1 MINEISKNVISV
13 EEAKR
18 LILENTKILETDET
32 PLMEA
37 KGHVLAED
45 IISPVNLPFFTN
57 SAMDGYAVKS
67 METNTAGE
75 GSCVA
80 LKVTGIVRAGDFPDF
95 ILSNGEAAKIMT
107 GAPVPKGADSVVMVE
122 YTQEEDGIVKVE
134 RSVSPGENVRYEGE
148 EIKKGETALE
158 TGTQLTPASLG
169 FIAELGI
176 KKIKVYRKPK
186 VALVVT
192 GEELVGIDEDLRPG
206 KIRDTNSVTLQ
217 SALSQELAEFLF
229 VGRARDEVSDI
240 EEKLKK
246 AILWCDV
253 LLVTGGVSV
262 GDYDY
267 VKEIFKK
274 LGVKGI
280 FWRVSQRPG
289 GPLFFGKTK
298 DSLIFGLPGNPASSL
313 VCFYEYVRPALRSM
327 IGRRD
332 LFLLELEALLSEAIK
347 KSPGKTNFLRGYV
360 EKKGDSF
367 YVRSTGTQGSHIL
380 KSFAL
385 SNCLIVVPKDVTYL
399 PEQSRVRVHLLPE

>member
-1 MINEISKNVISV
+1 MINQISKNVISV
-13 EEAKR
+13 EEAKQ
-18 LILENTKILETDET
+18 LIIENTKILEPSEILLT
-32 PLMEA
+32 EA
-37 KGHVLAED
+37 RGHVLAEE
-45 IISPVNLPFFTN
+45 IISPVNLPLFTN

-67 METNTAGE
+67 MDTRSAGETNL
-75 GSCVA
+75 VA
-80 LKVTGIVRAGDFPDF
+80 FKVKGIVRAGDFPDF
-95 ILSNGEAAKIMT
+95 ILSNGQAAKIMT
-107 GAPVPKGADSVVMVE
+107 GAPLPKGADSVVMVE
-122 YTQEEDGIVKVE
+122 YTEEEDGIVRVG
-134 RSVSPGENVRYEGE
+134 RAVSSGENLRYEGE

-158 TGTQLTPASLG
+158 SGTHLTSACIG

-176 KKIKVYRKPK
+176 KKIKIYKKPK

-192 GEELVGIDEDLRPG
+192 GEELVGTDEELKPG
-206 KIRDTNSVTLQ
+206 KIRDTNSITLR

-229 VGRARDEVSDI
+229 VGRARDDVSDL

-246 AILWCDV
+246 VILWCDV

-274 LGVKGI
+274 LGVEGI

-289 GPLFFGKTK
+289 GPLFFGKRGN
-298 DSLIFGLPGNPASSL
+298 SIIFGLPGNPASSL
-313 VCFYEYVRPALRSM
+313 VCFYEYVRPALRKM

-332 LFLLELEALLSEAIK
+332 LFLLELEALLSEEIK
-347 KSPGKTNFLRGYV
+347 KSPGKTSFLRGYL
-360 EKKGDSF
+360 EKKEDF
-367 YVRSTGTQGSHIL
+367 YYVKSTGTQGSHIL

-399 PEQSRVRVHLLPE
+399 PPQARVTVHLLPE

>member
-1 MINEISKNVISV
+1 MIENIAISV

-18 LILENTKILETDET
+18 LIIENTKILEPAEI
-32 PLMEA
+32 PLTEA
-37 KGHVLAED
+37 KGYVLAED

-67 METNTAGE
+67 MDTKRAGE
-75 GSCVA
+75 SNHVA

-95 ILSNGEAAKIMT
+95 ILSDGEAAKIMT

-122 YTQEEDGIVKVE
+122 YTEEEDGIVKVK
-134 RSVSPGENVRYEGE
+134 RPVNPGENLRYEGE
-148 EIKKGETALE
+148 EIKQGEIALE
-158 TGTQLTPASLG
+158 SGTHLTSASIG
-169 FIAELGI
+169 FVAELGI
-176 KKIKVYRKPK
+176 NKIKAYRKPK
-186 VALVVT
+186 IALVVT
-192 GEELVGIDEDLRPG
+192 GEELVGTDEELGPG

-217 SALSQELAEFLF
+217 SALSQEVVESKFI
-229 VGRARDEVSDI
+229 GRVRDEVFDI

-274 LGVKGI
+274 LGIEGI

-289 GPLFFGKTK
+289 GPLFFGKRGNSVT
-298 DSLIFGLPGNPASSL
+298 FGLPGNPASSL
-313 VCFYEYVRPALRSM
+313 VCFYEYVRPALRRM

-332 LFLLELEALLSEAIK
+332 LFLLELEALLSEEIK

-360 EKKGDSF
+360 EKKGGSF
-367 YVRSTGTQGSHIL
+367 YVKSTGTQGSHIL

-385 SNCLIVVPKDVTYL
+385 SNCLIVVPKDATHL
-399 PEQSRVRVHLLPE
+399 PPGSTVKVHLLPE